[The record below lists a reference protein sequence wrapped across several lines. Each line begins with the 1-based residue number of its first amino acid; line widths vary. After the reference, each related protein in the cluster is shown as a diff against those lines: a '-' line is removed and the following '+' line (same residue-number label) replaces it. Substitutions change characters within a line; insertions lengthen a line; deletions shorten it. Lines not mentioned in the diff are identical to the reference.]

1 MSDKDLTLIR
11 RDIQSLIR
19 GKTSPPADQISFLK
33 KIMLNQKEYDAFVK
47 DPESYTEK
55 QNPPIVLDP
64 KVVQQVQ
71 RTVMF
76 DAAIKADVSKYGKD
90 AIAQLQDIRSQ
101 LRLRGPGT
109 VAWPAAVAAIAAV
122 VAAAASVVQ
131 AVTAVTKNRVI
142 NDPRF
147 SNSRLRMDVVNRMK
161 NIRPF

>member
-1 MSDKDLTLIR
+1 M
-11 RDIQSLIR
+11 
-19 GKTSPPADQISFLK
+19 
-33 KIMLNQKEYDAFVK
+33 
-47 DPESYTEK
+47 
-55 QNPPIVLDP
+55 LDP

-90 AIAQLQDIRSQ
+90 AIAHLQDIRSQ

-131 AVTAVTKNRVI
+131 AVTAVTKDRVI
-142 NDPRF
+142 NDTRF